1 MEVSLGVE
9 GRQAEGVDA
18 SYLLIWENDKGRR
31 PLLQN
36 ETVMRGE
43 FLRKAV
49 LV

>member
-9 GRQAEGVDA
+9 GRQAEWVDA
-18 SYLLIWENDKGRR
+18 RYLLLWENDQGGR

-36 ETVMRGE
+36 ETVVRGE